1 MVPVCKM
8 DKLGRW
14 TLQSLLLCIL
24 WTVADALPGS
34 PEYSSMG
41 IHSESIAIS
50 REDKGE
56 VLLFLINVVLHKIGK
71 KLDTGYRC
79 PVYCGV
85 DHKHIYWEYHEVKK
99 SNIPSVDGLHHDTR
113 DSTKKQ
119 PAGSIRPIASIN

>member
-1 MVPVCKM
+1 MRKVVQS
-8 DKLGRW
+8 GSW
-14 TLQSLLLCIL
+14 FLQLVLLCQL
-24 WTVADALPGS
+24 WQLGTPVSGGPQ
-34 PEYSSMG
+34 YSSMG

-85 DHKHIYWEYHEVKK
+85 DHKHIYWENYEAKK
-99 SNIPSVDGLHHDTR
+99 SNI
-113 DSTKKQ
+113 
-119 PAGSIRPIASIN
+119 